1 MGFCQPSSYRCRR
14 CRAAASAVRACVALL
29 SIMSIIRG
37 PILISS
43 VSLPVA
49 ILASAMY
56 GVFFLRGPVLRL
68 VSSYVS
74 TLFRFRAPASTAA
87 VGPGYPPLTPLVG
100 AVALVARTGAVL
112 VGFVSVC
119 VQVCGIGARAFSD
132 ASVRVRSSCAVVASL
147 AGPCRS
153 RASFAALMGGSGV
166 GALSSALPV
175 PVVSRS
181 ACVALCLLHK

>member
-1 MGFCQPSSYRCRR
+1 
-14 CRAAASAVRACVALL
+14 
-29 SIMSIIRG
+29 
-37 PILISS
+37 LISS

-87 VGPGYPPLTPLVG
+87 AGPLAPLVG

>member
-1 MGFCQPSSYRCRR
+1 
-14 CRAAASAVRACVALL
+14 
-29 SIMSIIRG
+29 
-37 PILISS
+37 LISS

-87 VGPGYPPLTPLVG
+87 AGPLAPLVG

-112 VGFVSVC
+112 VCVVTGCASVRDLRSSFFVRP
-119 VQVCGIGARAFSD
+119 GARARATLQS
-132 ASVRVRSSCAVVASL
+132 SGCLIVRRALPVTFGCVLGV
-147 AGPCRS
+147 GCRS
-153 RASFAALMGGSGV
+153 RRPAARVTQQTRVNTSQHM
-166 GALSSALPV
+166 LP
-175 PVVSRS
+175 PP
-181 ACVALCLLHK
+181 AEGLLTTKH